1 MTIKQS
7 VINTFNRV
15 GIEVPET
22 WEQEAK
28 VTAENRF
35 SGDSCEV
42 YPFIAYLI
50 NWVYRTSN
58 DYEIGINNVNV
69 SDFDRVR
76 YFILEADNNAYSTC
90 ID

>member
-15 GIEVPET
+15 GIDYIPLLDKTE
-22 WEQEAK
+22 K
-28 VTAENRF
+28 VTVSNRF
-35 SGDSCEV
+35 GAGDCETTPLV
-42 YPFIAYLI
+42 AELI
-50 NWVYRTSN
+50 RWVYKTSN
-58 DYEIGINNVNV
+58 DYEDGKQEINI

-76 YFILEADNNAYSTC
+76 YFILEIDPNAYYTC